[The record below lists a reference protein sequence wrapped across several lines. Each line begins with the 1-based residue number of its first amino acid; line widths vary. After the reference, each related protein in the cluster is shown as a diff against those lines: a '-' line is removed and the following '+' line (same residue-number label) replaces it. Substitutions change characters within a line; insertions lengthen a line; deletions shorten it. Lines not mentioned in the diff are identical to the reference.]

1 MTRKLDFKAFILDLD
16 GNIYRGDRPVEGA
29 AGVIDALRKKGKKVL
44 FLTNNSTRTPQEYTE
59 KLRGM
64 GIETSPE
71 EILTS
76 SIATAIYMRNLER
89 GGVYVVGE
97 AALKSA
103 IAGEGFTLLDEE
115 GARRAKY
122 VVCGLDSGVTYRK
135 LAAACLAIQ
144 GGAKF
149 IAANTDR
156 NLPVEG
162 GYLPGAGAIVGAIV
176 TATGAKPIIVGKPS
190 KNIMGIALKRL
201 GVGRGEVAMVGDC
214 LDIDV
219 AAGRNAGVYTILV
232 LTGVTCRSDLRG
244 RSVLPDLTLESVADL
259 IELI

>member
-1 MTRKLDFKAFILDLD
+1 MTRKLNFKAFIFDLD
-16 GNIYRGDRPVEGA
+16 GSIYRGDRPVEGA
-29 AGVIDALRKKGKKVL
+29 AGVIDALKKKGKKVL
-44 FLTNNSTRTPQEYTE
+44 FLTNNSTRTSQEYTE
-59 KLRGM
+59 KLRRM
-64 GIETSPE
+64 GIKTSPE

-89 GGVYVVGE
+89 GGCYVVGE

-103 IAGEGFTLLDEE
+103 IAGEGFTILDEAD
-115 GARRAKY
+115 ARRARY
-122 VVCGLDSGVTYRK
+122 VICGLDSGVTYRK

-149 IAANTDR
+149 IATNADP

-162 GYLPGAGAIVGAIV
+162 GYLPGAGAIISAII
-176 TATGAKPIIVGKPS
+176 TATGVKPIIVGKPS
-190 KNIMGIALKRL
+190 KNIMDVALKKL
-201 GVGRGEVAMVGDC
+201 GVGREEVAIVGDC

-219 AAGRNAGVYTILV
+219 AAGKSAGVYTILV

-244 RSVLPDLTLESVADL
+244 KSVLPDLTIKSVAEL
-259 IELI
+259 VELI